1 MNATVNQDGIQ
12 SQSSDEQD
20 NSNEDHYDESDAD
33 YSSVGDE
40 MVISRRDEQDLGQLL
55 DAWGTFVCCD
65 CRSIGV

>member
-33 YSSVGDE
+33 YSSVGYE
-40 MVISRRDEQDLGQLL
+40 MMISRRDEQDLGQLL